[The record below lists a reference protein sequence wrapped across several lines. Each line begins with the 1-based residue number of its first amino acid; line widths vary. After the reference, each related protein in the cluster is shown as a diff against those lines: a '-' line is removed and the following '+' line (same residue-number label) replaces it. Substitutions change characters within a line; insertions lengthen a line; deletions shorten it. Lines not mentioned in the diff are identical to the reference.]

1 MGVTAI
7 EYEEQRVRLDRTLSR
22 RAVARLLTDAAE
34 YRGWELHR
42 LRRYRDGTRD
52 AWMRRK
58 IIRARRTLP

>member
-1 MGVTAI
+1 MGAI
-7 EYEEQRVRLDRTLSR
+7 PVEYEVQKVRLDRSMSR
-22 RAVARLLTDAAE
+22 GAVARLLTDAAE

-58 IIRARRTLP
+58 IIRARRTLG